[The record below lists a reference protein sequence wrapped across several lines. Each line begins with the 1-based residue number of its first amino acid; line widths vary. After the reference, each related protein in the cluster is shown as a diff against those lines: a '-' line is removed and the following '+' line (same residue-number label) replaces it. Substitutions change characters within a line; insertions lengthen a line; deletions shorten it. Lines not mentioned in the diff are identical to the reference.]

1 MTDGSAG
8 PDDGPFQHA
17 TAVLLGCNGVLLRGP
32 SGSGKSLLAQMLL
45 AEARTRRHFA
55 ALIGDDRVQL
65 IAGSFGLIAAGAP
78 AIAGLVELRG
88 RGIQRH
94 LHEPQ
99 ALIRLVVDLVPPADL
114 ERMPAAGQLQCVL
127 AGVSLP
133 LQPVPAGS
141 SMHQLALV
149 RAALREVCGEAGCPL

>member
-1 MTDGSAG
+1 MMQGNCG

-17 TAVLLGCNGVLLRGP
+17 TTVLLGCNGVLLRGP

-45 AEARTRRHFA
+45 AEARARRHYA
-55 ALIGDDRVQL
+55 ALVGDDRVQL
-65 IAGSFGLIAAGAP
+65 IGGPSGLVAKAAP

-88 RGIQRH
+88 RGIENAR
-94 LHEPQ
+94 HEPQ

-127 AGVSLP
+127 AGVGLP
-133 LQPVPAGS
+133 RQPVPRGDA
-141 SMHQLALV
+141 MHQLARV
-149 RAALREVCGEAGCPL
+149 RAALREVSGEAGCPL